1 MSYAGLGQVSGA
13 TVGRDGTRHESGGSV
28 RVSARWAQRAANA
41 GLRFDR
47 TPPLAPLIGVDGK
60 AGSVTIGALR
70 ALSHRMIA
78 TADGPVL
85 NDPPLSGTTR
95 WSPNVIMSTALESAL
110 ARLAPVSDPPL
121 SSATRRA
128 TTRTTTTGSSTTTTE
143 PVPGATPVAPAD
155 EIILDEGSSSGA
167 GGLIARFGIWPWA
180 IGGAALVGV
189 GLWFMSGGGMR
200 ANRRR
205 VRRNS
210 RRVRRNDGESF
221 QSRLSLAWS
230 LYNKGDKAEAKR
242 ELAEAK
248 KLAVTKEDRFSAHK
262 LDVRL
267 SGYLGDPWGRGH
279 RTMPSHESARWM
291 ETESSGGRTRRNSS
305 SLSPFARSSSAG
317 RRAWIVAVDGDYL
330 KSYDWNPGFGVADY
344 GVTKSQRDAM
354 KLTHTEA
361 KTVARDI
368 HGGGDG
374 PNTRVVQPG
383 EGVRRNSSQGALEA
397 KADELELERAALMRR
412 AKKPGTPID
421 EKRSLNKRIYELI
434 DEIAELG
441 DRAETLRSAPR

>member
-1 MSYAGLGQVSGA
+1 MSYAGLGQVSA

-47 TPPLAPLIGVDGK
+47 TPPLAPLIGVDGR

-121 SSATRRA
+121 SSATRR
-128 TTRTTTTGSSTTTTE
+128 TTTGATGAPTTA
-143 PVPGATPVAPAD
+143 PIPGADPVAPAD
-155 EIILDEGSSSGA
+155 EIILDEGSSGG
-167 GGLIARFGIWPWA
+167 GGLIARYGIWPWA
-180 IGGAALVGV
+180 IGGTALVGV
-189 GLWFMSGGGMR
+189 GLWFMMGSGAGASVR

-210 RRVRRNDGESF
+210 KHKIRRSSVPWNYPCPGCGATELGKFGHGAGCKLAHHRLAGTFSVPKRKKSVRRN
-221 QSRLSLAWS
+221 
-230 LYNKGDKAEAKR
+230 
-242 ELAEAK
+242 
-248 KLAVTKEDRFSAHK
+248 
-262 LDVRL
+262 
-267 SGYLGDPWGRGH
+267 SG
-279 RTMPSHESARWM
+279 S
-291 ETESSGGRTRRNSS
+291 
-305 SLSPFARSSSAG
+305 
-317 RRAWIVAVDGDYL
+317 WIVAIGNRGEYLAFYDY
-330 KSYDWNPGFGVADY
+330 SAISGVGDY
-344 GVTKSQRDAM
+344 GVTKSQRDALHFR
-354 KLTHTEA
+354 KYDHA
-361 KTVARDI
+361 ASAANSI
-368 HGGGDG
+368 SSGGG
-374 PNTRVVQPG
+374 PSTRVVQPG